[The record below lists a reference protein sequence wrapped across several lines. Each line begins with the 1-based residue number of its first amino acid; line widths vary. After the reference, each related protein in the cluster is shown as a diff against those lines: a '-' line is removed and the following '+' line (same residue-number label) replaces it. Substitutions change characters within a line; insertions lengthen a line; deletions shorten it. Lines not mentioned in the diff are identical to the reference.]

1 MESVWSTTSHGR
13 FSASRARIAAS
24 SSIRLLVVKDS
35 PPDNSF
41 SRTPERITAPQPP
54 GPGLPLQ
61 APSVKISTCKG
72 SGGGFE
78 AAGELEHHPLD
89 HAFAFD
95 LGHLEMLREEIDHL
109 AHQSLGRRGAGGDSE
124 RLHPH

>member
-1 MESVWSTTSHGR
+1 MLSVWRTTSQGR

-24 SSIRLLVVKDS
+24 SSIRLLVVSGS
-35 PPDNSF
+35 PPDS
-41 SRTPERITAPQPP
+41 SLSLAPERITAPQPP

-61 APSVKISTCKG
+61 APSVKISTVGNG

-95 LGHLEMLREEIDHL
+95 LGHLEMLGEEIHHL
-109 AHQSLGRRGAGGDSE
+109 A
-124 RLHPH
+124 